1 VLTEAVAETK
11 SLDHDKLA
19 AYMHKAKFN
28 TVAGNFSFAQD
39 GEWSQTRQVWTQF
52 QNVLNNFDQ
61 FRDGKVQPIV
71 WPIESKSGD
80 IRILPVCGWEVPA
93 RCRMAGRGAQM
104 TRISETSRLRSL
116 GLMLLITADDGAP
129 SMPMPLIPEIAVFQ
143 RKLATLPVVTYQA
156 GETVLS
162 AASTTGRLLIL
173 KEGAVAVVKEG
184 VEIARVAEPGAVFG
198 ELSVLLDQPHTAD
211 VHALET
217 SQFHV
222 ADAATML
229 RIDPIALLYVAT
241 VLAQR
246 LDSANRGLL
255 ELKRQVQAGEP
266 GSVIGRTVEKIE
278 GLLGATGANLM
289 YAGYPYDPFADAPK
303 S

>member
-1 VLTEAVAETK
+1 M
-11 SLDHDKLA
+11 A
-19 AYMHKAKFN
+19 A
-28 TVAGNFSFAQD
+28 
-39 GEWSQTRQVWTQF
+39 R
-52 QNVLNNFDQ
+52 DQ
-61 FRDGKVQPIV
+61 QA
-71 WPIESKSGD
+71 
-80 IRILPVCGWEVPA
+80 A
-93 RCRMAGRGAQM
+93 RCPATNGGPNV
-104 TRISETSRLRSL
+104 S
-116 GLMLLITADDGAP
+116 
-129 SMPMPLIPEIAVFQ
+129 MPLIPDMAVFQ
-143 RKLATLPVVTYQA
+143 RKLASFPLVTYEA

-173 KEGAVAVVKEG
+173 KEGEVAVIKDG

-211 VHALET
+211 VRALEA

-222 ADAATML
+222 ADAATVL
-229 RIDPIALLYVAT
+229 TVDPLALLYVAT

-266 GSVIGRTVEKIE
+266 RSVIGRTVEKIE
-278 GLLGATGANLM
+278 GLLSTTGANLM
-289 YAGYPYDPFADAPK
+289 YAGYPYDPFAPDAPR